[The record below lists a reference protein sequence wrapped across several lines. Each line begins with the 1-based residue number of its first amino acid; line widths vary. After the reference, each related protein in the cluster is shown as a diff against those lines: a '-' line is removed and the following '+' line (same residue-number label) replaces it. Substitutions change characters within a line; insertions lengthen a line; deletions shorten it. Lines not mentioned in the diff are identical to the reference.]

1 MAAMA
6 TSLVTNRKNRTINT
20 YTEDNGSQVSNYL
33 GKKRVTNMGWWT
45 ARRTGFGLEL
55 EVSV

>member
-20 YTEDNGSQVSNYL
+20 YIEDNGSQVSNYL
-33 GKKRVTNMGWWT
+33 GKRVTNMGWWT